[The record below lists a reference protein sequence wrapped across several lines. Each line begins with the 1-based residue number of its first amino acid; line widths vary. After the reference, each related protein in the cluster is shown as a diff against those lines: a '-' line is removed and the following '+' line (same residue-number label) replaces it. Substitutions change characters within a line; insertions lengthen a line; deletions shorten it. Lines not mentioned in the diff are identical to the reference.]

1 MTNKRRASRILRIMP
16 IMLLIGLMATSCNS
30 SERKSDREKN
40 DEYYARFEQ
49 RAKKRHKK
57 HRREVTHKAAD
68 TIPQKVEERN
78 EPADRNEPP
87 VSKEIRE
94 KAKPAESKKPA
105 ETTERSTTSNTS
117 TPKSTASEKSTNT
130 APKHEEEEKTYTVVE
145 ESPSYPGGENA
156 LNSFLASH
164 LMYPSI
170 AAENGVQG
178 RVTLKVQIKKDGS
191 VGEVR
196 ITRSLSKECDT
207 EAVRVVKKLARF
219 NPGRQNGE
227 PVNVWLTL
235 PITFRL
241 Q

>member
-57 HRREVTHKAAD
+57 QRKEVTHKAAD
-68 TIPQKVEERN
+68 TIPVKVEQRN
-78 EPADRNEPP
+78 EPADRNETP
-87 VSKEIRE
+87 VREEVRE
-94 KAKPAESKKPA
+94 KAKPTKPA
-105 ETTERSTTSNTS
+105 ETTERPTTSNTS

-145 ESPSYPGGENA
+145 ESPSYPGGENS
-156 LNSFLASH
+156 LISFLASH

-235 PITFRL
+235 PINFRL
-241 Q
+241 E